1 MSENGLSHLN
11 IRVLRAKALSGVDRE
26 RVHQLFE
33 LTYRQ
38 ANHEYLE
45 RSLLKLKYVA
55 LATDQDKPAGFAL
68 ADMLEAPLPGLP
80 EPQNIMLAGIC
91 CVAPE
96 FRRLGLFT
104 RLEVLAARE
113 SGLFTPGKRILTCG
127 RMAHPVSFRTLR
139 NSPTVIP
146 NPGRPLSDWHKEV
159 GVAVAELYGVNLD
172 PETFVVQGAG
182 RPIGYP
188 DLEFE
193 ITAEEWLPFQAVNR
207 DRGDSLLGIAWFPD
221 APEGW

>member
-1 MSENGLSHLN
+1 
-11 IRVLRAKALSGVDRE
+11 
-26 RVHQLFE
+26 LFD
-33 LTYRQ
+33 LTYQQ

-45 RSLLKLKYVA
+45 RSLLKLRYVA
-55 LATDQDKPAGFAL
+55 LAMAQDKPAGFAL
-68 ADMLEAPLPGLP
+68 ADMLEAPLPRLP
-80 EPQNIMLAGIC
+80 DPQTIMLAGIC

-113 SGLFTPGKRILTCG
+113 RGLFTAGKRILMCG

-146 NPGRPLSDWHKEV
+146 NPERPLSDWHKEV

-182 RPIGYP
+182 CPIGYP
-188 DLEFE
+188 ILDLD
-193 ITAEEWLPFQAVNR
+193 ITEEEWLPFRAVNR
-207 DRGDSLLGIAWFPD
+207 DQGDSLLGLAWFPD